1 MGGETGERGGA
12 GQRDRGSTEKSRG
25 HTQGAREQR
34 GARTRNKKQKK
45 TTAGQADTQEG
56 HIEEAGR
63 GEVGGIGG
71 QQGRKGTQC
80 LLQRST
86 MPMTRIEP

>member
-34 GARTRNKKQKK
+34 GARTRNKKK

-63 GEVGGIGG
+63 GRWGE
-71 QQGRKGTQC
+71 QGAKKGAMEHNVSHREAPC
-80 LLQRST
+80 R
-86 MPMTRIEP
+86 

>member
-12 GQRDRGSTEKSRG
+12 GQGDRGSTEKSRG
-25 HTQGAREQR
+25 HKQGAREQR
-34 GARTRNKKQKK
+34 GARTREKK

-63 GEVGGIGG
+63 RRWGK
-71 QQGRKGTQC
+71 QGANKGAKEHNVSHREAPC
-80 LLQRST
+80 R
-86 MPMTRIEP
+86 

>member
-25 HTQGAREQR
+25 HTLGAREQR
-34 GARTRNKKQKK
+34 GPRTRKKK
-45 TTAGQADTQEG
+45 TPTEQADRQEG

-63 GEVGGIGG
+63 GRWGE
-71 QQGRKGTQC
+71 QGATRA
-80 LLQRST
+80 QRNT
-86 MPMTRIEP
+86 LTLTEKHHADDPH